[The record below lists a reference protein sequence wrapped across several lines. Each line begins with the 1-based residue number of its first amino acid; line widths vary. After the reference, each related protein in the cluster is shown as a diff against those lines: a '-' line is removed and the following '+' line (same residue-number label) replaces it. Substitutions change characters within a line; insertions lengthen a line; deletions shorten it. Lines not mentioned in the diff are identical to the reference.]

1 MSVEFR
7 VLGRIEV
14 RARGANVAL
23 GSLKQRLL
31 LATLLLNP
39 GRPVPIRRLV
49 RALWADEPPMSAVA
63 NLRTYANRLRQVLP
77 DGARRIAGRQSGY
90 ELTLRQGEL
99 DLHLFTERAD
109 AGRAALNRGDHAA
122 AARYLGEALSTCRGA
137 VLEDLAGSDALAAS
151 IAPVEELRLTVTEDH
166 FDARLGLGEHRELIT
181 PLREFVAEHPL
192 RERPRAHLVT
202 ALYRS
207 GDLAGALAVYPD
219 YRKVITDRL
228 GLEPSPELA
237 KLHQAVLDRDPG
249 LTASRARTSSAVPRE
264 LPAPCRPFAGR
275 GPEIARLQ
283 ALFAQD
289 SPTTAVIHG
298 PCGVGKSALAL
309 EVAHRVAPVFPDGQ
323 LYVDL
328 RQATRVPHRLL
339 RHLGVSDVPHATDE
353 ATALLRSRLAD
364 RAVLVVLDGATDP
377 APLRDLVP
385 ATGPCA
391 VLITSRAPLLLDG
404 AEHLPLGPLSSV
416 DGLELLTGLA
426 PVAAA
431 DPAAA
436 AQIVGFCHGVPLA
449 LRIAGALLTHRPACS
464 PARLARRLAP
474 ERRRLAELSFGGDSV
489 RAACAT
495 AFGAVDDPLAAAAF
509 RLLGQYEVC
518 DAATAADALRTDVLE
533 AEAAL
538 DQLVDLGL
546 AEWADDDTYRLPGLL
561 RLFAAELVTSQNTTR
576 PPMAGRWPVLR
587 NGTAP

>member
-14 RARGANVAL
+14 RACGTSVAL

-31 LATLLLNP
+31 LAALLLNP
-39 GRPVPIRRLV
+39 GRTVPIRRLV

-77 DGARRIAGRQSGY
+77 DGGQRIAGRQAGY
-90 ELTLRQGEL
+90 ELVLRPGEL

-109 AGRAALNRGDHAA
+109 AGRAALARGDHAT
-122 AARYLGEALSTCRGA
+122 AARHLGEALSACRGA
-137 VLEDLAGSDALAAS
+137 VLEDLAGCAALAAS
-151 IAPVEELRLTVTEDH
+151 IAPVEELRLAVTEDH

-207 GDLAGALAVYPD
+207 GDLAGALAVYTD
-219 YRKVITDRL
+219 YRGVVADRL
-228 GLEPSPELA
+228 GLEPSPELV

-249 LTASRARTSSAVPRE
+249 LSAAVTVRATPMFPAPKE
-264 LPAPCRPFAGR
+264 LPAPCRSFAGR
-275 GPEIARLQ
+275 EPEVARLQ
-283 ALFAQD
+283 AMLARD
-289 SPTTAVIHG
+289 APTVAVVHG

-309 EVAHRVAPVFPDGQ
+309 AAAYRAAPVFPDGQ

-339 RHLGVSDVPHATDE
+339 RHLGVSDVPHALDE

-377 APLRDLVP
+377 APLRDLLP

-391 VLITSRAPLLLDG
+391 MLITSRGPLLLDG
-404 AEHLPLGPLSSV
+404 AEHLRLGPLSDD
-416 DGLELLTGLA
+416 DGLELLTRLVPRA
-426 PVAAA
+426 EQE
-431 DPAAA
+431 PAAA
-436 AQIVGFCHGVPLA
+436 AQIVQYCHGIPLA
-449 LRIAGALLTHRPACS
+449 LHIAGTILTHRPARPLS
-464 PARLARRLAP
+464 WLAHRLAP
-474 ERRRLAELSFGGDSV
+474 RERRLDELSFGGESV

-495 AFGAVDDPLAAAAF
+495 AFGSVTDPLSAGAF
-509 RLLGQYEVC
+509 RVLGRYELC
-518 DAATAADALRTDVLE
+518 DAATVAALLGADVLE
-533 AEAAL
+533 TEAAL
-538 DQLVDLGL
+538 DRLVDLGL
-546 AEWADDDTYRLPGLL
+546 AEWGDGDTYRLPGLM
-561 RLFAAELVTSQNTTR
+561 RLFAAEQATR
-576 PPMAGRWPVLR
+576 VAVLR
-587 NGTAP
+587 